1 MTALPSPN
9 HDAVRLREFINQLSA
24 CSTIEERDLV
34 LSEVIDEAT
43 EILTA
48 RRGFLR
54 HWYLALDGIN
64 KRFVAQEPL
73 TGEPP
78 ID

>member
-1 MTALPSPN
+1 MTALPAPN
-9 HDAVRLREFINQLSA
+9 HDALRLREFIDQLSA

-34 LSEVIDEAT
+34 LAEVIGEAT

-54 HWYLALDGIN
+54 HWLLALDGIN
-64 KRFVAQEPL
+64 KRFVGQEQSVL
-73 TGEPP
+73 
-78 ID
+78 